1 MKQKNFN
8 RTTLNLY
15 DKQFIERL
23 EQDFWASGMHNK
35 SEYLTSLIKLGLQTK
50 SISNEIVNLSEQIN
64 GMQNKLDKLYQYVL
78 RTQTENETY
87 KTLLCNMYY
96 IIESYC
102 LYNELPSYEQI
113 ELGLYDHLPDRL
125 YERLKK
131 LREVFGAA

>member
-1 MKQKNFN
+1 M
-8 RTTLNLY
+8 
-15 DKQFIERL
+15 
-23 EQDFWASGMHNK
+23 M
-35 SEYLTSLIKLGLQTK
+35 
-50 SISNEIVNLSEQIN
+50 
-64 GMQNKLDKLYQYVL
+64 LYQYVL
-78 RTQTENETY
+78 RTQTENEAY

-102 LYNELPSYEQI
+102 LYRELPSYEQI